1 MHPTPNLYDWLRIP
15 FSSLVVNVKHRY
27 IFNVN
32 VNNLIYLYLKAKKA
46 PQKTYTYIIHT
57 HIYIYIYIYIYIFSS
72 CYSKHV
78 WLIFFCEKQKKIFF
92 KDFIGKCFN
101 KTTLDPICCQMK
113 IHFTNEDYF
122 CFQLNYPFKKARNH
136 IVRFV
141 SCTETKT
148 WLPRNKKDITAKHS
162 YNCHVCGPW
171 LDLCLEKLACAC
183 SAYRTIISWGW
194 LCCYHKSFSARLF
207 CF

>member
-1 MHPTPNLYDWLRIP
+1 MSELLLLLILALIFIFTPD
-15 FSSLVVNVKHRY
+15 
-27 IFNVN
+27 
-32 VNNLIYLYLKAKKA
+32 
-46 PQKTYTYIIHT
+46 TYIGSKYRLSVYLICNNRYRYRPWKTHIGRPLIHT
-57 HIYIYIYIYIYIFSS
+57 HIYIYIYIYIFSS

-92 KDFIGKCFN
+92 KGFIGKCFN
-101 KTTLDPICCQMK
+101 KTTLDPIRCQMK

-148 WLPRNKKDITAKHS
+148 WLPRNKKDITAKHG

-171 LDLCLEKLACAC
+171 LDLCLEKLACAF